1 MKVTIKKISKK
12 EEEQVIIECVKV
24 TSQIEEI
31 RSYVSLKGEE
41 LSGVTTEK
49 RLERFSLAEVLYF
62 EAVDEKVFAYTK
74 AKEYELKSRLY
85 ELENA
90 YQDIFFVRCSK
101 SVVLNLMQLD
111 SISPALNG
119 RFYAHMKNGEK
130 LVISRQYAPILK
142 SIVMG
147 EKG

>member
-90 YQDIFFVRCSK
+90 YQDNFFVRCSK